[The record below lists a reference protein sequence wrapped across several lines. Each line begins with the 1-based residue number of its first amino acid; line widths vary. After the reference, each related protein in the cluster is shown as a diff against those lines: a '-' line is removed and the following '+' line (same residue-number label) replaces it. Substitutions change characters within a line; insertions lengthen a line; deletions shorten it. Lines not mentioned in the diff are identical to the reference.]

1 MKIIRFIFYPYIWLY
16 KRLLFSA
23 LEFILVLAGWKTL
36 DEALKEYEYLINK
49 KDNFLD
55 VYIECMYRNMKS
67 TKDYFDQVNGRVKK
81 LNNDVVIDDS

>member
-16 KRLLFSA
+16 KRLLFSG
-23 LEFILVLAGWKTL
+23 LEFILVLAGWKTR

-67 TKDYFDQVNGRVKK
+67 SKDYFD
-81 LNNDVVIDDS
+81 